1 MKIKEIIHKM
11 AKRRPLLPGAKAPT
25 KEDIARMK
33 EEVDM
38 KNAPSPTEDPFE
50 IKPIGIEPIGIEPV
64 GIQPLETYQVDS
76 NEELAEQIKE
86 LEDKLQVAE
95 EKSIYP
101 HKYDNLNN
109 HDQPKKPAPLVPPTP
124 QPKQPEEPTR
134 EKVEEPEEEV
144 DLLTTAK
151 QIMSRMEELQ
161 FEQMRMMTILRRLME
176 GQ

>member
-1 MKIKEIIHKM
+1 M

-50 IKPIGIEPIGIEPV
+50 IKPIGIEPVGIEPV

-95 EKSIYP
+95 EKQ
-101 HKYDNLNN
+101 K
-109 HDQPKKPAPLVPPTP
+109 QPEPPTPPTP
-124 QPKQPEEPTR
+124 QPKQPKEPTR